1 MPRALWYAR
10 NVSDDPRGPQGD
22 PYEPPR
28 DPGVEAAGDGVAWRP
43 PPSEMPGFRRPR
55 AWAPQ
60 HTTGE
65 DRSLAERQLA
75 PAPGDFEP
83 DERWD
88 EPAYGGPVAGP
99 SPYEAEMARAEAM
112 ARAAAARRRRHRAL
126 VREIVET
133 GLLAI
138 IVFLAVRAS
147 FQNFKVDG
155 LSMSPTLDHGQFL
168 IVNKLVY
175 TEVDVEALAK
185 FIPFFD
191 AGDRPKRHLFH
202 GPERGDIIVLH
213 DPRQQGKDL
222 IKRVIGLPGETIEIV
237 DGQVYINGYR
247 LEEPYIVA
255 SWSGTLPRV
264 TIPEGEYFVMGDN
277 RSNSLDSRS
286 PSVGLIPEE
295 LIIGKALLSYWP
307 LSDFGLAPNGSPRLT
322 DQRLVTAP

>member
-1 MPRALWYAR
+1 
-10 NVSDDPRGPQGD
+10 VSDDPRGPQGD
-22 PYEPPR
+22 QDEPLHA
-28 DPGVEAAGDGVAWRP
+28 PGVDPVEDGGPWRP
-43 PPSEMPGFRRPR
+43 PPAEIPGFRRPQ

-60 HTTGE
+60 HPGNASAATIP
-65 DRSLAERQLA
+65 
-75 PAPGDFEP
+75 PAVPPAMEP
-83 DERWD
+83 ATADAWD
-88 EPAYGGPVAGP
+88 EPPGVELFP
-99 SPYEAEMARAEAM
+99 SPYEAEMARAEA
-112 ARAAAARRRRHRAL
+112 AAAAAAARRRRNRAL

-138 IVFLAVRAS
+138 VVFLAVRAS

-175 TEVDVEALAK
+175 AEVDVASLAK

-237 DGQVYINGYR
+237 DGVVYINGYR
-247 LEEPYIVA
+247 LEEPYIT
-255 SWSGTLPRV
+255 SPWGGTLPRV

-307 LSDFGLAPNGSPRLT
+307 LRDFGLAPNGSPRLT
-322 DQRLVTAP
+322 EQRLVAAP